1 MLSTLA
7 MPRCLNATEAGRNQF
22 MVFTEN
28 LLENTDGGRSTL
40 PVFSR
45 GGTLLPSIYADMR
58 ALLMTSS
65 HSEGYVLPDY
75 NDDVEI
81 EVLCQSGDGSTP
93 AEAGALAIANPE
105 CKPVDCGVPPDVPRR
120 ELSTYAA
127 GQTSFGTVVEF
138 DCATGW
144 IGSGGRMVCD
154 FDGAWMVTR
163 ERCTATT
170 TTTTQC
176 KSPASPPASPPF
188 SPLVLSFA
196 LSKLPV

>member
-1 MLSTLA
+1 MRPRLVEINLWFSPRICSRTLMGVGAPCQCSLGAAPCHLS
-7 MPRCLNATEAGRNQF
+7 G
-22 MVFTEN
+22 
-28 LLENTDGGRSTL
+28 
-40 PVFSR
+40 
-45 GGTLLPSIYADMR
+45 YADVR